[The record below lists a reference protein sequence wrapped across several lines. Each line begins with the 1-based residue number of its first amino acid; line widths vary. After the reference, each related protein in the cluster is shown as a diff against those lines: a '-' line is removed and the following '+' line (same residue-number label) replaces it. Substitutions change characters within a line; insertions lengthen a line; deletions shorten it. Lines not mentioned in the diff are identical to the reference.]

1 MSLRSRVLAGL
12 ALVAVVLGVVMVV
25 MTRTTR
31 ANMLDQVDTQLASAV
46 GPTRGFDFGGGPAPD
61 HGGDDGGGDDRRLS
75 SLYVGHVDGGR
86 VETFEAP
93 NLNGSDTALPVISAG
108 EATAAASDGRAF
120 TVGSDRPGVRYRA
133 RAYRDPRAGVVVL
146 ALPIDAVDH
155 AVSGLVAVE
164 AVGGGVILLTLG
176 LVAWWVIHL
185 GVRPVRR
192 MTTAAAAIGSGDL
205 SDRVPEARP
214 GTEAGEL
221 GAALNR
227 MLGRIEDAFAERAR
241 AENRL
246 RQFVADASHELR
258 TPVATV
264 RGYAELYR
272 TGGLFD
278 GAALDDAM
286 RRTEQEAI
294 RMGALVDD
302 LLHLARLDQGR
313 PLERGAVDLV
323 VLADDAA
330 RDARAVDP
338 SRAVTAISGDGPL
351 TVHGDEGRLRQVV
364 ANIVGNAL
372 VHTPPGTPI
381 EITTSRG
388 DSTAVLAVRDHGPG
402 MPPDVAARAFE
413 RFYRADPARSRH
425 RGGSGLGLSIVEA
438 TVGAHGGSV
447 RLETAPGE
455 GTTVVVELPIAYD
468 ADDADESGVVASS

>member
-12 ALVAVVLGVVMVV
+12 ALIAVVLGVVMVV
-25 MTRTTR
+25 MTHTTR
-31 ANMLDQVDTQLASAV
+31 ANMLDQIDAQLASAV
-46 GPTRGFDFGGGPAPD
+46 GPSRGFDYGGGPPPD
-61 HGGDDGGGDDRRLS
+61 HDGDGGGGGDGRLS

-93 NLNGSDTALPVISAG
+93 NLDGSRPALPVISAAQ
-108 EATAAASDGRAF
+108 ATAAARDGEAF
-120 TVGSDRPGVRYRA
+120 TVGSDRSGVRYRV
-133 RAYRDPRAGVVVL
+133 RAYDDARAGVVVL
-146 ALPIDAVDH
+146 ALPIDSVDH
-155 AVSGLVAVE
+155 AVAGLVAVE

-176 LVAWWVIHL
+176 LVAWWVIRL

-192 MTTAAAAIGSGDL
+192 MTAAAAAIGSGDL
-205 SDRVPEARP
+205 SERVPEARP

-272 TGGLFD
+272 TGGLSD
-278 GAALDDAM
+278 ETALGDAM

-313 PLERGAVDLV
+313 PLERRPLDLV

-338 SRAVTAISGDGPL
+338 SRMVTAVCGDGPL
-351 TVHGDEGRLRQVV
+351 VVDGDESRLRQVV
-364 ANIVGNAL
+364 ANVVGNAL

-381 EITTSRG
+381 DITTSRV

-402 MPPDVAARAFE
+402 MPADVAARAFE

-438 TVGAHGGSV
+438 TVGAHGGAV

-455 GTTVVVELPIAYD
+455 GTTVIVELPIAD
-468 ADDADESGVVASS
+468 GSDESRAVPSS

>member
-31 ANMLDQVDTQLASAV
+31 SNMLDQVDAQLESAV
-46 GPTRGFDFGGGPAPD
+46 APTRGFDFGGQPT
-61 HGGDDGGGDDRRLS
+61 GGDERDGDGPRRLS
-75 SLYVGHVDGGR
+75 SLYVGHVDGDR

-93 NLNGSDTALPVISAG
+93 NLSGSDTALPVMSAAQ
-108 EATAAASDGRAF
+108 ATAAAADGDAF
-120 TVGSDRPGVRYRA
+120 TVGSDRSGVRYRA
-133 RAYRDPRAGVVVL
+133 RAYTDPRAGVVVL
-146 ALPIDAVDH
+146 ALPIDSVDH
-155 AVSGLVAVE
+155 AVAGLVAVE
-164 AVGGGVILLTLG
+164 AVGGGVILLALA

-192 MTTAAAAIGSGDL
+192 MTAAAAAIGSGDL
-205 SDRVPEARP
+205 SDRVPEGRP

-227 MLGRIEDAFAERAR
+227 MLGRIEDAFDERTR

-272 TGGLFD
+272 TGGLSED
-278 GAALDDAM
+278 AALGDAM

-302 LLHLARLDQGR
+302 LLHLARVDQGR
-313 PLERGAVDLV
+313 PLERAPVDLV

-338 SRAVTAISGDGPL
+338 SREVTAASRDGQL
-351 TVHGDEGRLRQVV
+351 LVEGDESRLRQVV
-364 ANIVGNAL
+364 ANVVGNAL
-372 VHTPPGTPI
+372 VHTPPGSPI
-381 EITTSRG
+381 EITTSRVN
-388 DSTAVLAVRDHGPG
+388 SKAVLAVRDHGPG
-402 MPPDVAARAFE
+402 MPPEVAARAFE

-447 RLETAPGE
+447 RLETAPGK
-455 GTTVVVELPIAYD
+455 GTTVIVELPVTD
-468 ADDADESGVVASS
+468 GADESGGMPSS